1 MFFLTLLLT
10 FKYSG
15 FIVLKDTLCKGI
27 FQKAEGLTVLN
38 MCSGVSGALLKNEL
52 HKDAFQTGIIE
63 MFSVM
68 DLWPGTS
75 GSSFAQA

>member
-1 MFFLTLLLT
+1 M
-10 FKYSG
+10 
-15 FIVLKDTLCKGI
+15 
-27 FQKAEGLTVLN
+27 LN

-52 HKDAFQTGIIE
+52 HKDAFQPGIIE